1 MYIYTTSRTSDR
13 RAQRGLPLRQL
24 LVNFSTGQRLLGEF
38 QHRFGRRPRRRVGI
52 DRVAIASSAWRKL
65 CSSSLVEM
73 LVGVSE
79 ASSNLATAV
88 ATHSKS
94 VAMSFITRPGAGRL
108 RWPAREEL
116 SPASERGGW
125 GGPLEGATT
134 SVASAAPAPSP
145 QYILFLWFVVSPLRR
160 RSGSRPRLRVA
171 TLDLLF

>member
-65 CSSSLVEM
+65 CSSNLVEM

-79 ASSNLATAV
+79 ASSRRAATVAAHSSSV
-88 ATHSKS
+88 ATIFM
-94 VAMSFITRPGAGRL
+94 VRPGAGGL
-108 RWPAREEL
+108 RGRN
-116 SPASERGGW
+116 
-125 GGPLEGATT
+125 
-134 SVASAAPAPSP
+134 
-145 QYILFLWFVVSPLRR
+145 
-160 RSGSRPRLRVA
+160 
-171 TLDLLF
+171 

>member
-73 LVGVSE
+73 LVGVSD
-79 ASSNLATAV
+79 ANSKRATAV

-94 VAMSFITRPGAGRL
+94 VATSLMVRPGAGRL

-116 SPASERGGW
+116 RPRPERGGW
-125 GGPLEGATT
+125 GRSSRGPTT
-134 SVASAAPAPSP
+134 SVASAPPAPAL
-145 QYILFLWFVVSPLRR
+145 QHILL
-160 RSGSRPRLRVA
+160 PRLCTSALSRVSSCERGGAA
-171 TLDLLF
+171 TVHGTCF